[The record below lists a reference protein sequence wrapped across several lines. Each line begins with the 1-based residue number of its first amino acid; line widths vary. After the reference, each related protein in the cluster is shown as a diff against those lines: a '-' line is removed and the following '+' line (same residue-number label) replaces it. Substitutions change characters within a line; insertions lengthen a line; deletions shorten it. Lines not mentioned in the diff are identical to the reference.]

1 MQRIRKLVAPLA
13 VAGAVAGALGGA
25 LMIPAPVQA
34 ATLWHYIFTFDA
46 LGGSYP
52 QNSLAFVSPTLLA
65 HLGDAVYGVG
75 GNINGFDP
83 VGIGVYA
90 TSGGSA
96 YGFTS
101 LPEATGHEPVGIA
114 QLIWVNPLPVDGPG
128 LYTTTDGA
136 GRGFSYG
143 GGGLSFSYTSGSLLL
158 IAETVPDPD
167 PGPTTDVP
175 EPASLAL
182 LGGGCAM
189 LGGLIRR
196 RRATS

>member
-1 MQRIRKLVAPLA
+1 MRMIRVIAARLA
-13 VAGAVAGALGGA
+13 LALALGGILLA
-25 LMIPAPVQA
+25 PGPARA

-52 QNSLAFVSPTLLA
+52 QNSIAFVSPILLS

-90 TSGGSA
+90 AGGGAA

-101 LPEATGHEPVGIA
+101 LPEATGHEPLGIA
-114 QLIWVNPLPVDGPG
+114 QLIWANSDPIDGPG
-128 LYTTTDGA
+128 LYTTTNGA

-158 IAETVPDPD
+158 IAETVPDVD
-167 PGPTTDVP
+167 PGPEPTDVP
-175 EPASLAL
+175 EPTSLAL
-182 LGGGCAM
+182 LGGAAL
-189 LGGLIRR
+189 LGTLARR
-196 RRATS
+196 RRSVV